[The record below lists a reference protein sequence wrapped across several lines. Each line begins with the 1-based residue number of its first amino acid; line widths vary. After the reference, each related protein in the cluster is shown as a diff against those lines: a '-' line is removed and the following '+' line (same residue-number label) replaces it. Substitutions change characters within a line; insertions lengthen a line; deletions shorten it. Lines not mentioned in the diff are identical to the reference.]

1 MTFDAPLV
9 AKGLAA
15 RIADIEATLER
26 YASFAFRPDDASP
39 SPSPGDGDASAVA
52 RDLVRRTFAAL
63 ADPVNDRLLRRLA
76 EGDASLAELAD
87 IAALPRLVVWEHIND
102 LVQVGVARHAL
113 EGDRAGLTGAGA
125 ALAELVNELTAA
137 IAEQGRW

>member
-1 MTFDAPLV
+1 MSFDASLV

-15 RIADIEATLER
+15 RIADLEATLER

-39 SPSPGDGDASAVA
+39 PPSPSDGDASAVA
-52 RDLVRRTFAAL
+52 RELVRRTFAAL

-76 EGDASLAELAD
+76 EGDAGLAELSGLV
-87 IAALPRLVVWEHIND
+87 ALPRLVVWERVND

-113 EGDRAGLTGAGA
+113 ESDRAGLTGAGA
-125 ALAELVNELTAA
+125 ALVELVDDLTAA
-137 IAEQGRW
+137 IAEQGS

>member
-1 MTFDAPLV
+1 MSLV

-15 RIADIEATLER
+15 RVADVEATVER
-26 YASFAFRPDDASP
+26 YATFAFRPDDASP

-63 ADPVNDRLLRRLA
+63 SDPINDRLLRRLA
-76 EGDASLAELAD
+76 EGDATLAELATV
-87 IAALPRLVVWEHIND
+87 AALPRLAVWERVND

-125 ALAELVNELTAA
+125 VLVELVDELVSA
-137 IAEQGRW
+137 IAEQGHP